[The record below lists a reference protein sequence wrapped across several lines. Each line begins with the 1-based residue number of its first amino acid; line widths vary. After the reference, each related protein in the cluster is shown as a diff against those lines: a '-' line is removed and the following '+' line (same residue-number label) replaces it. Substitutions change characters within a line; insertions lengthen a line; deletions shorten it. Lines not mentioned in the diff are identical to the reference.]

1 MNAEIKLPRNVEAEA
16 ALIGAMMVENKVID
30 SVADAVLPTDFYE
43 PLHGRMFDA
52 IVSLFGQG
60 KTVNPV
66 TMKPL
71 FDNDEAMKALGGV
84 GYMAKL
90 TESSAGL
97 IGARDF
103 AAQIKEMAERR
114 RILTALEEARAAAM
128 DTATPMA
135 SLSSI
140 VEQVVEVSGTDK
152 GATEVGLGQGAAML
166 FAAHKRGGGI
176 GCRDIRCLD
185 KLVSGLKPEQMMV
198 VAGRPGMGKTAV
210 AVSYGMGVA
219 SQNIGVL
226 FITKEM
232 SSAELTGRCLSDRMF
247 SRNPIL
253 YERIANGWMN
263 DDEQRR
269 IEALSEELS
278 RLPFQIVDSA
288 RVTPARVN
296 TWVRRW
302 KRRFKAQGIEL
313 GLVVIDYL
321 QLMDPDKD
329 QGSRYANIT
338 DISGKL
344 KQIAKE
350 HGVPIMALAQLSRE
364 TERRDDKKPRI
375 ADLKDT
381 GAIEQDADMI
391 LLLLRE
397 EYYLEESQ
405 PEETH
410 PDFMKWEEAM
420 RQCAGQIK
428 FIMAKKRDGRTGT
441 AVGQF
446 HGKFQ
451 AVRG

>member
-1 MNAEIKLPRNVEAEA
+1 MTEIRPPSNIEAEA
-16 ALIGAMMVENKVID
+16 ALLGAMMIENKVID
-30 SVADAVLPTDFYE
+30 GIADAVSPGDFFE

-60 KTVNPV
+60 KAANPV
-66 TMKPL
+66 TLKPL
-71 FDNDEAMKALGGV
+71 FDNDEAMTAVGGV

-90 TESSAGL
+90 TGSSAGI

-103 AAQIKEMAERR
+103 AIQIKEMAERR
-114 RILTALEEARAAAM
+114 RILAALDDARAAAL
-128 DTATPMA
+128 DTATPMTA
-135 SLSSI
+135 LSSV
-140 VEQVVEVSGTDK
+140 VEQVVEVSGSDN
-152 GATEVGLGQGAAML
+152 GAVEVGLGAGADML
-166 FAAHKRGGGI
+166 FDGHRNGGGI
-176 GCRDIRCLD
+176 SCNDIRCLD
-185 KLVSGLKPEQMMV
+185 KLVSGLKPKQMMV

-232 SSAELTGRCLSDRMF
+232 SAAELTGRCLSDRMF
-247 SRNPIL
+247 SRNAIP
-253 YERIANGWMN
+253 YERIANGWMS
-263 DDEQRR
+263 DDERRR
-269 IEALSEELS
+269 IASLASEID
-278 RLPFQIVDSA
+278 RLPFKIVDSA

-302 KRRFKAQGIEL
+302 KRRFKAQGIDL

-350 HGVPIMALAQLSRE
+350 HGVPIMALAQLSRD
-364 TERRDDKKPRI
+364 TERRDDKRPKI

-397 EYYLEESQ
+397 EYYLEQSKPDEM
-405 PEETH
+405 H
-410 PDFMKWEEAM
+410 PDFPTWENAM
-420 RQCAGQIK
+420 RQSEGQIE
-428 FIMAKKRDGRTGT
+428 FIMAKKRDGRTGSS
-441 AVGQF
+441 VGQF
-446 HGKFQ
+446 HGQYQ

>member
-1 MNAEIKLPRNVEAEA
+1 MTDDFKLPRNVEAEA
-16 ALIGAMMVENKVID
+16 ALIGAMMIDNRVID
-30 SVADAVLPTDFYE
+30 GVADRVSADEFYE
-43 PLHGRMFDA
+43 PLHGR
-52 IVSLFGQG
+52 LFETITTLAAQG
-60 KTVNPV
+60 KVANPV
-66 TMKPL
+66 TVKP
-71 FDNDEAMKALGGV
+71 FFEADEAMKEVGGV

-90 TESSAGL
+90 TASSAGV

-103 AAQIKEMAERR
+103 AGQIKEMAERR
-114 RILTALEEARAAAM
+114 RILNALEEAREAVV
-128 DTATPMA
+128 DTTTSMA

-140 VEQVVEVSGTDK
+140 VEQVVEVSGADH
-152 GATEVGLGQGAAML
+152 GASEVGLGEGAALL
-166 FAAHKRGGGI
+166 FAEHKRGGGI

-185 KLVSGLKPEQMMV
+185 KLVVGLKPKQMMV

-210 AVSYGMGVA
+210 AVSYSMGVA
-219 SQNIGVL
+219 AQNIGVL

-247 SRNPIL
+247 SRNPIP
-253 YERIANGWMN
+253 YERIANGWM
-263 DDEQRR
+263 DKDEQRR
-269 IEALSEELS
+269 IEALSEELA

-288 RVTPARVN
+288 RVTPSRVN

-302 KRRFKAQGIEL
+302 KRRFKAQGVEL

-350 HGVPIMALAQLSRE
+350 HSVPVMALAQLSRD
-364 TERRDDKKPRI
+364 TEKRDDKKPKI